1 MPHLLSYVFIGLIG
15 LLSMA
20 LEPLYAAGTEDDIV
34 ETEGTADYE
43 TAKAL
48 IKDKEDYARALPILV
63 ALTEA
68 QPQYADAW
76 NLRGFAN
83 RKLGQM
89 DEAAKA
95 YDTALKLNPEHLGAL
110 EYQGEMFIETGKME
124 QALANLVKLK
134 SLCGDCEQAQ
144 DLQKALDAV
153 KS

>member
-1 MPHLLSYVFIGLIG
+1 MPHLLSYVLIG
-15 LLSMA
+15 LVGLVSLS
-20 LEPLYAAGTEDDIV
+20 LEPLYAAGTEDEIV
-34 ETEGTADYE
+34 ETEGTTEYD

-48 IKDKEDYARALPILV
+48 IKDKEDYAAALPILV

-68 QPQYADAW
+68 QPDYADAW

-83 RKLGQM
+83 RKLGNM
-89 DEAAKA
+89 DEAAAA

-110 EYQGEMFIETGKME
+110 EYQGEMFIQTGKME
-124 QALANLVKLK
+124 LALANLVKLQ

-144 DLQKALDAV
+144 DLQKALAAV